1 MKKSA
6 LILGTFGLTLSGCF
20 SSAEPVE
27 IPEDWEEAAQICMVV
42 QALEIGG
49 IIGRGEGESI
59 SLEQFSGTI
68 QYPLIASTKG
78 DTFNISEVMEAAG
91 GDINPLAEELKSKD
105 HAAAVPECQKKFG
118 IAGEDSEP
126 DLPES
131 KLDAAFSC
139 YAIASFIGGSI
150 EESVA
155 DFGDKEKVYTDLRE
169 RLEGSLESD
178 PELFAALNAGDP
190 EQMVLDG
197 AKSAF
202 AQGNPAGYLDKCV
215 ARFPAE

>member
-1 MKKSA
+1 MMKKSA

-27 IPEDWEEAAQICMVV
+27 IPEDWEDAAQICMVV

-91 GDINPLAEELKSKD
+91 GDINPL
-105 HAAAVPECQKKFG
+105 
-118 IAGEDSEP
+118 
-126 DLPES
+126 
-131 KLDAAFSC
+131 
-139 YAIASFIGGSI
+139 
-150 EESVA
+150 
-155 DFGDKEKVYTDLRE
+155 
-169 RLEGSLESD
+169 
-178 PELFAALNAGDP
+178 
-190 EQMVLDG
+190 
-197 AKSAF
+197 
-202 AQGNPAGYLDKCV
+202 
-215 ARFPAE
+215 